1 MDSWDYADFNDKQ
14 NLIDKFIPKDLQH
27 YYTSGEYQKRNL
39 ELARLPY
46 GTHKSDPK
54 LYDKI
59 NPDSVIRDKWGIYFI
74 NEHDEGNN
82 NLLNSEEYYDVTL
95 PISKISDDF
104 IEQNLIE

>member
-1 MDSWDYADFNDKQ
+1 MV
-14 NLIDKFIPKDLQH
+14 
-27 YYTSGEYQKRNL
+27 
-39 ELARLPY
+39 RLPY

-82 NLLNSEEYYDVTL
+82 NLLNSEEYYDATL

>member
-14 NLIDKFIPKDLQH
+14 NLIDKFIPKDIQD

-39 ELARLPY
+39 ELAKLPY
-46 GTHKSDPK
+46 GTYKSDSK

-59 NPDSVIRDKWGIYFI
+59 SPDSVIRDKWGIYFI
-74 NEHDEGNN
+74 NEHDERNN